1 MKNNKTYKI
10 VIPILCGLLVIA
22 QVVCFVLG
30 IAIELNA
37 IIDIIAVVV
46 SLVFVLFLKEGQD
59 IEKTKEEV
67 KTDIKEGMSK
77 LEEVVD
83 FIKEKKNKEEWRK
96 VTLFLC
102 IKKIICIFIKYVY
115 NYINSKKLW
124 FFKNLMEN
132 NYYDV

>member
-37 IIDIIAVVV
+37 IIDIIAFVV

-83 FIKEKKNKEEWRK
+83 FIKEKKNKEE
-96 VTLFLC
+96 
-102 IKKIICIFIKYVY
+102 
-115 NYINSKKLW
+115 
-124 FFKNLMEN
+124 
-132 NYYDV
+132 

>member
-22 QVVCFVLG
+22 QVVCFTLG

-37 IIDIIAVVV
+37 IIDIIAVVI

-83 FIKEKKNKEEWRK
+83 SIKEKKNKEE
-96 VTLFLC
+96 
-102 IKKIICIFIKYVY
+102 
-115 NYINSKKLW
+115 
-124 FFKNLMEN
+124 
-132 NYYDV
+132 

>member
-83 FIKEKKNKEEWRK
+83 SIKEKKNKEE
-96 VTLFLC
+96 
-102 IKKIICIFIKYVY
+102 
-115 NYINSKKLW
+115 
-124 FFKNLMEN
+124 
-132 NYYDV
+132 

>member
-30 IAIELNA
+30 VAIELNA

-83 FIKEKKNKEEWRK
+83 SIKEKKNKEE
-96 VTLFLC
+96 
-102 IKKIICIFIKYVY
+102 
-115 NYINSKKLW
+115 
-124 FFKNLMEN
+124 
-132 NYYDV
+132 

>member
-37 IIDIIAVVV
+37 IIDIIAVVI

-83 FIKEKKNKEEWRK
+83 SIKEKKNKEEWRK

>member
-37 IIDIIAVVV
+37 IIDIIAVVI

-83 FIKEKKNKEEWRK
+83 SIKEKKNKEE
-96 VTLFLC
+96 
-102 IKKIICIFIKYVY
+102 
-115 NYINSKKLW
+115 
-124 FFKNLMEN
+124 
-132 NYYDV
+132 

>member
-22 QVVCFVLG
+22 QVVCFLLG

-37 IIDIIAVVV
+37 IIDIIAVVI

-83 FIKEKKNKEEWRK
+83 SIKEKKNKEE
-96 VTLFLC
+96 
-102 IKKIICIFIKYVY
+102 
-115 NYINSKKLW
+115 
-124 FFKNLMEN
+124 
-132 NYYDV
+132 

>member
-37 IIDIIAVVV
+37 IIDIIAVLV

-59 IEKTKEEV
+59 IERTKEEV
-67 KTDIKEGMSK
+67 KADIKEGMSK

-83 FIKEKKNKEEWRK
+83 FIAEKKNKEE
-96 VTLFLC
+96 
-102 IKKIICIFIKYVY
+102 
-115 NYINSKKLW
+115 
-124 FFKNLMEN
+124 
-132 NYYDV
+132 